1 MVPCSSALRCAAV
14 SMPRASPEAM
24 TKPSSP
30 SSLASWRVN
39 FCPAAEP
46 LRAPTM
52 ATMGKAAELGAAL
65 DVEQRRGRIDM
76 GKRRRIARLADRD
89 ETRANAVGAGKFG
102 LGLGFGAEPNVVGP
116 AAAPRQHRER
126 GNGRFG
132 PAELVD
138 ERAEGRRSHILASDQ
153 PEPGNTLTAA
163 EPWGGLSR
171 R

>member
-1 MVPCSSALRCAAV
+1 
-14 SMPRASPEAM
+14 
-24 TKPSSP
+24 
-30 SSLASWRVN
+30 
-39 FCPAAEP
+39 
-46 LRAPTM
+46 
-52 ATMGKAAELGAAL
+52 
-65 DVEQRRGRIDM
+65 M

-89 ETRANAVGAGKFG
+89 ETCANAVGAGKFG

-116 AAAPRQHRER
+116 AAPPRQHRER

-138 ERAEGRRSHILASDQ
+138 ERPEGRRSHILASDQ
-153 PEPGNTLTAA
+153 PEPGNTLMAA